1 MRNKYLYILILSL
14 LFCACDKSVSEL
26 ELEQG
31 PNEWVTAKVA
41 VVLPLTGEGNDKVR
55 YERISK
61 LFEENVSKAQYNQ
74 SVGVKLELEW
84 YDENTVN
91 LSRLA
96 HEIYY
101 RDDIKAVIG
110 PLSDD
115 NIELVANV
123 IDDAG
128 IPMFVMSSCED
139 VVRRYSCG
147 TAGVSVKKP
156 FLWALSETDIV
167 QAYLMLAKAE
177 SMGVK
182 KVSVI
187 SVGNKYGDTFNK
199 WVPYH
204 ANELKLDIVDRL
216 QYANAQELGN
226 EFTTICE
233 SEAEVVICALNDP
246 ADAKIVLEIAKSNPG
261 SPKIFFTGSVLNSS
275 LMTLG
280 ELTEG
285 AEGFSMY
292 SSPNSGFHLAYQAH
306 FGETPM
312 PVEAQL
318 YDAFLLS
325 LASFAYCHYSEKDVT
340 MNEALARLSDLPVAG
355 DESNM
360 EEASWITSTP
370 AWDHIGLRDVVLN
383 PIRDGQLPK
392 YNIVGTLGNLKFA
405 AGSYTTLV
413 KSTHINWLI
422 YNGFPVALDFIN
434 EKGAKLSSNMAAWD
448 WKIMFEEIVNGSNSQ
463 YKPYVPKGNKA
474 VLICGSEGWTNYR
487 HQADLL
493 HVYHTLKKNNYSDDD
508 IILIMRD
515 DIAHHPKN
523 PNKGIVRVAP
533 DGENLYK
540 HVVMDYRADTL
551 STQDIEDILVGN
563 KGERLSTVLESTDTD
578 NVLLYWTGHGT
589 KKSFSWLETGEKF
602 TYEQM
607 GAAVRKLYEDRKYQ
621 SMLICA
627 EPCYSGSVVKA
638 IEGTPLV
645 LGISAADDNE
655 SSFADNFSNEL
666 GVWMCDRFT
675 SNLVRIVNKEH
686 KYINL
691 LDTYKQLYTATLGS
705 HVQVYNLDNFYNL
718 GDAML
723 WHYFIHH

>member
-1 MRNKYLYILILSL
+1 MRNKYLYILILAF
-14 LFCACDKSVSEL
+14 LFCSCDKNSLVPEL
-26 ELEQG
+26 AQG
-31 PNEWVTAKVA
+31 PEEWITAKVA
-41 VVLPLTGEGNDKVR
+41 VVLPLTGETNDKAR
-55 YERISK
+55 YERITK
-61 LFEENVSKAQYNQ
+61 LFEENVTKAQHNQ
-74 SVGVKLELEW
+74 TVGVKLELEW

-91 LSRLA
+91 LSKLA
-96 HEIYY
+96 HDIYY

-115 NIELVANV
+115 NIEHIANI
-123 IDDAG
+123 IDDSG

-147 TAGVSVKKP
+147 TAGVSVKEP
-156 FLWALSETDIV
+156 FLWTLSETDIV

-177 SMGVK
+177 SMGIK

-187 SVGNKYGDTFNK
+187 SSDNKYGDTFNK

-204 ANELKLDIVDRL
+204 ANELKLDIVDRV
-216 QYANAQELGN
+216 QYSNSKELENG
-226 EFTTICE
+226 FSSICE
-233 SEAEVVICALNDP
+233 SEAEVVICALNNH
-246 ADAKIVLEIAKSNPG
+246 ADAKSVLEIARSTPS
-261 SPKIFFTGSVLNSS
+261 SPKIYFTGSVFNSS
-275 LMTLG
+275 LMKLG

-292 SSPNSGFHLAYQAH
+292 SSPNSGFHLAYQAR

-312 PVEAQL
+312 PIEAQL
-318 YDAFLLS
+318 YDSFLLS
-325 LASFAYCHYSEKDVT
+325 LASFAYCHYSGSDIT
-340 MNEALARLSDLPVAG
+340 MNEALAKLSDLPLADDKNDTEVV
-355 DESNM
+355 
-360 EEASWITSTP
+360 SWVTSTP
-370 AWDHIGLRDVVLN
+370 AWDHIGLRDVVLD

-422 YNGFPVALDFIN
+422 YNGFPVALNFIN
-434 EKGAKLSSNMAAWD
+434 EKGVKLSSNMAAWD
-448 WKIMFEEIVNGSNSQ
+448 WQIMFDEIIGGSSSQ
-463 YKPYVPKGNKA
+463 YKPYPPDGNKA
-474 VLICGSEGWTNYR
+474 ILICGSEGWNNYR

-493 HVYHTLKKNNYSDDD
+493 HVYHTLKRNNYSDDD

-515 DIAHHPKN
+515 DIAYNPKN
-523 PNKGIVRVAP
+523 PYKGVIRVSSN
-533 DGENLYK
+533 GENLYQN
-540 HVVMDYRADTL
+540 VVMDYRADTL
-551 STQDIEDILVGN
+551 STQDIEDILAGN
-563 KGERLSTVLESTDTD
+563 KNNRLSTVLESTATD

-589 KKSFSWLETGEKF
+589 KKSFSWLETEEKF
-602 TYEQM
+602 TDEQF
-607 GAAVRKLYEDRKYQ
+607 GAAIRKLYEDRKYQ

-655 SSFADNFSNEL
+655 SSFADNFSNDL

-675 SNLVRIVNKEH
+675 SNLVRIVNEEH

-718 GDAML
+718 GDTML
-723 WHYFIHH
+723 LHYFINH

>member
-1 MRNKYLYILILSL
+1 MRNKYLYILILAF
-14 LFCACDKSVSEL
+14 LFCSCDKNSLVPEL
-26 ELEQG
+26 AQG
-31 PNEWVTAKVA
+31 PEEWITAKVA
-41 VVLPLTGEGNDKVR
+41 VVLPLTGETNDKAR
-55 YERISK
+55 YERITK
-61 LFEENVSKAQYNQ
+61 LFEENVTKAQHNQ
-74 SVGVKLELEW
+74 TVGVKLELEW

-91 LSRLA
+91 LSKLA
-96 HEIYY
+96 HDIYY

-115 NIELVANV
+115 NIEHIANI
-123 IDDAG
+123 IDDSG

-147 TAGVSVKKP
+147 TAGVSVKEP
-156 FLWALSETDIV
+156 FLWTLSETDIV

-177 SMGVK
+177 SMGIK

-187 SVGNKYGDTFNK
+187 SSDNKYGDTFNK

-204 ANELKLDIVDRL
+204 ANELKLDIVDRV
-216 QYANAQELGN
+216 QYSNSKELENG
-226 EFTTICE
+226 FSSICE
-233 SEAEVVICALNDP
+233 SEAEVVICALNNH
-246 ADAKIVLEIAKSNPG
+246 ADAKSVLEIARSTPS
-261 SPKIFFTGSVLNSS
+261 SPKIYFTGSVFNSS
-275 LMTLG
+275 LMKLG

-292 SSPNSGFHLAYQAH
+292 SSPNSGFHLAYQAR

-312 PVEAQL
+312 PIEAQL
-318 YDAFLLS
+318 YDSFLLS
-325 LASFAYCHYSEKDVT
+325 LASFAYCHYSGSDIT
-340 MNEALARLSDLPVAG
+340 MNEALAKLSDLPLADDKNDTEVV
-355 DESNM
+355 
-360 EEASWITSTP
+360 SWVTSTP
-370 AWDHIGLRDVVLN
+370 AWDHIGLRDVVLD

-434 EKGAKLSSNMAAWD
+434 EKGVKLSSNMAAWD
-448 WKIMFEEIVNGSNSQ
+448 WQIMFDEIIGGSSSQ
-463 YKPYVPKGNKA
+463 YKPYPPDGNKA
-474 VLICGSEGWTNYR
+474 ILICGSEGWNNYR

-493 HVYHTLKKNNYSDDD
+493 HVYHTLKRNNYSDDD

-515 DIAHHPKN
+515 DIAYNPKN
-523 PNKGIVRVAP
+523 PYKGVIRVSSNS
-533 DGENLYK
+533 ENLYQN
-540 HVVMDYRADTL
+540 VVMDYRADTL
-551 STQDIEDILVGN
+551 STQDIEDILAGN
-563 KGERLSTVLESTDTD
+563 KNNRLSTVLESTATD

-589 KKSFSWLETGEKF
+589 KKSFSWLETEEKF
-602 TYEQM
+602 TDEQF
-607 GAAVRKLYEDRKYQ
+607 GAAIRKLYEDRKYQ

-655 SSFADNFSNEL
+655 SSFADNFSNDL

-675 SNLVRIVNKEH
+675 SNLVRIVNEEH

-718 GDAML
+718 GDTML
-723 WHYFIHH
+723 LHYFINH